1 MSFLTRIEAR
11 AMYLLAPIS
20 PVLCSRRRFRRNFG
34 RPLDLRTPRT
44 LNEKLMWL
52 KLRRYGSDP
61 LVTRCA
67 DKYAVRD
74 YVESCG
80 CGDILNELYGAWDRP
95 RDIPWDALP
104 HAFVLKCNHGCGY
117 NILCPDKSALDREA
131 AVRTLNKWLRHDFWR
146 AFAELQ
152 YRPIPKKIVCER
164 FLGHGDDLP
173 DYKIYCFHGQPRYI
187 LVCEGRSHGKP
198 KFYFFDPDWHFLPIT
213 RDGQAAPPDFTL
225 PRPAGLAHMLSAAA
239 RLSQPFSF
247 VRVDLYDVE
256 GRVYFGELTFTPG
269 AALDAARLP
278 ETARLVGSLLPLPTA
293 QTRRRQAERTHL
305 WHSGTQKSR
314 RRRRS
319 RTSASTRRSRP
330 ITNRWSTRPASATP
344 CPPMG
349 CTASPPSGRTR
360 R

>member
-1 MSFLTRIEAR
+1 MSFLTRLETR

-20 PVLCSRRRFRRNFG
+20 PVLCSRWRFRRTFG

-67 DKYAVRD
+67 DKDAVRD

-117 NILCPDKSALDREA
+117 NILCPDKSTLDREA

-146 AFAELQ
+146 DFAELQ

-278 ETARLVGSLLPLPTA
+278 ETDRLFGSLLTLPTE
-293 QTRRRQAERTHL
+293 QT
-305 WHSGTQKSR
+305 
-314 RRRRS
+314 
-319 RTSASTRRSRP
+319 
-330 ITNRWSTRPASATP
+330 
-344 CPPMG
+344 
-349 CTASPPSGRTR
+349 
-360 R
+360 

>member
-1 MSFLTRIEAR
+1 
-11 AMYLLAPIS
+11 MYLLAPIS
-20 PVLCSRRRFRRNFG
+20 PVLCSRWRFRRTFG
-34 RPLDLRTPRT
+34 RPLDLRTPQT

-117 NILCPDKSALDREA
+117 NILCPDKSTLDREA

-146 AFAELQ
+146 DFAELQ

-213 RDGQAAPPDFTL
+213 RDGQAAPPDF
-225 PRPAGLAHMLSAAA
+225 RCPAL
-239 RLSQPFSF
+239 R
-247 VRVDLYDVE
+247 DW
-256 GRVYFGELTFTPG
+256 
-269 AALDAARLP
+269 
-278 ETARLVGSLLPLPTA
+278 
-293 QTRRRQAERTHL
+293 RTCCPPPPAC
-305 WHSGTQKSR
+305 
-314 RRRRS
+314 RS
-319 RTSASTRRSRP
+319 RSPSCGWTCTWRAASTSAS
-330 ITNRWSTRPASATP
+330 
-344 CPPMG
+344 
-349 CTASPPSGRTR
+349 
-360 R
+360 

>member
-1 MSFLTRIEAR
+1 
-11 AMYLLAPIS
+11 MYLLAPIS
-20 PVLCSRRRFRRNFG
+20 PVLCSRWRFRRTFG

-117 NILCPDKSALDREA
+117 NILCPDKSTLDREA

-146 AFAELQ
+146 DFAELQ

-173 DYKIYCFHGQPRYI
+173 DYKIYCFHG
-187 LVCEGRSHGKP
+187 
-198 KFYFFDPDWHFLPIT
+198 
-213 RDGQAAPPDFTL
+213 
-225 PRPAGLAHMLSAAA
+225 LS
-239 RLSQPFSF
+239 LI
-247 VRVDLYDVE
+247 
-256 GRVYFGELTFTPG
+256 
-269 AALDAARLP
+269 
-278 ETARLVGSLLPLPTA
+278 
-293 QTRRRQAERTHL
+293 H
-305 WHSGTQKSR
+305 
-314 RRRRS
+314 
-319 RTSASTRRSRP
+319 
-330 ITNRWSTRPASATP
+330 I
-344 CPPMG
+344 
-349 CTASPPSGRTR
+349 
-360 R
+360 